1 MHSPT
6 LRSSLA
12 NDLTTSLREDIL
24 NGRRQ
29 PDEYLR
35 LQSLSQEFQVSLSP
49 IRESLSI
56 LSSEGLVTQIGQ
68 RGYKVAP
75 LLREHLVDATQ
86 ARIALET
93 LCLRRSIEHG
103 DGEWEAGVVS
113 SFWKLSRM
121 EKADWG
127 ADGLQEWEKHHHA
140 FHEALVAGCQSAMLV
155 FFCAQARRVTDRFRR
170 IRIQRTAP
178 DPKVWQEH
186 ETIFE
191 LTIAKQALAASQAL
205 AAHIQR
211 ASDHMLAGFENAG
224 GKV

>member
-1 MHSPT
+1 MFSPT
-6 LRSSLA
+6 LRASLA
-12 NDLTTSLREDIL
+12 NDLTASLREDIL
-24 NGRRQ
+24 TGRRP

-35 LQSLSQEFQVSLSP
+35 LQSLSEEFQISLSP

-75 LLREHLVDATQ
+75 LLREHLVDATR

-93 LCLRRSIEHG
+93 LCLRLSIERG
-103 DGEWEAGVVS
+103 DADWEAAVVS
-113 SFWKLSRM
+113 SFWKLSKM
-121 EKADWG
+121 EKTDWG
-127 ADGLQEWEKHHHA
+127 ADGLQTWEKHHHS
-140 FHEALVAGCQSAMLV
+140 FHEALVAGCQSSMLV

-170 IRIQRTAP
+170 IRVQRSAP

-191 LTIAKQALAASQAL
+191 LTLAKQTQAAEQAL

-211 ASDHMLAGFENAG
+211 SSEHMLQEAF
-224 GKV
+224 